1 MHRLTF
7 LGALFLACTAPS
19 EPTKPAAPTAP
30 PTPTAVT
37 PPVAPTPPTPPVA
50 PVAPIPPTSPV
61 APTPPTPPAAPATP
75 PPPLAGHRDIH
86 PRGGDMCLEMY
97 SACSPD
103 PNGGQRC
110 TSAPYH
116 LDCGQTGQVP
126 NGGDKVRC
134 VCP

>member
-1 MHRLTF
+1 
-7 LGALFLACTAPS
+7 
-19 EPTKPAAPTAP
+19 
-30 PTPTAVT
+30 
-37 PPVAPTPPTPPVA
+37 
-50 PVAPIPPTSPV
+50 
-61 APTPPTPPAAPATP
+61 
-75 PPPLAGHRDIH
+75 
-86 PRGGDMCLEMY
+86 MCLEMY

-116 LDCGQTGQVP
+116 LDCGQTGTVP